1 MFNMGKFILIL
12 MALCV
17 FAAAQNPNGAPTD
30 NPNQRTTN
38 NGSANQGNSNPGNQG
53 TTNQGNPNPGNQGNP
68 NPGNPTPGNQGDPN
82 PGNPTPGNQGN
93 PNPGNPTPDN
103 QGNPN
108 PAAQIPDG
116 APTPDNPNQRTTND
130 GNANQGNSN
139 SGNQGNPNPGNAT
152 PDNQGNPNP
161 GDPNKPPTDAFP
173 PIDDKK
179 CCGRPLRNMKECC
192 DSPSLVSDE
201 DIDKCVAEMSS
212 NSPDDS
218 PVKMAESKGKTDE
231 GKGDDN
237 KGGKQGRGKQMPGN
251 SHDDSP
257 GKMAESKAKT
267 DEGKGDGNK
276 GGKQGRGKR
285 GGSAE
290 DKDDKSKEN
299 GGSSEEGGRNEKMKG
314 HKGMGHMGRDHHMR
328 NGGQH
333 WGDKFGAIGK
343 RFNPRAMSCVFK
355 KKGFFEKDGK
365 VDQKKVTAAFVD
377 KVNKDW
383 KPVVQSALTACFA
396 DLEAAGKKNGH
407 SAQNGNKFSAS
418 QLVLCVRSK
427 MAKNCPAAA
436 EKKSQTVD
444 CVKSKAELEAC
455 DPFHIPPRR
464 EFGDMMRH
472 FEELK

>member
-1 MFNMGKFILIL
+1 T
-12 MALCV
+12 
-17 FAAAQNPNGAPTD
+17 AAQIPDGAQTPD

-38 NGSANQGNSNPGNQG
+38 NGNANQGNSNP
-53 TTNQGNPNPGNQGNP
+53 
-68 NPGNPTPGNQGDPN
+68 
-82 PGNPTPGNQGN
+82 
-93 PNPGNPTPDN
+93 
-103 QGNPN
+103 
-108 PAAQIPDG
+108 
-116 APTPDNPNQRTTND
+116 
-130 GNANQGNSN
+130 
-139 SGNQGNPNPGNAT
+139 GNQGNPNPGNAT

-161 GDPNKPPTDAFP
+161 GNQGNPNPGDPNKPPTDALP

-201 DIDKCVAEMSS
+201 DIDKCVAEMAGNSS
-212 NSPDDS
+212 DDS
-218 PVKMAESKGKTDE
+218 PVKMAET
-231 GKGDDN
+231 
-237 KGGKQGRGKQMPGN
+237 
-251 SHDDSP
+251 
-257 GKMAESKAKT
+257 
-267 DEGKGDGNK
+267 
-276 GGKQGRGKR
+276 

-299 GGSSEEGGRNEKMKG
+299 GGSSEDGGRNGKRRG
-314 HKGMGHMGRDHHMR
+314 HKGMGFMDRGHHMR

-343 RFNPRAMSCVFK
+343 PRNELCIQ
-355 KKGFFEKDGK
+355 EKRIHGK
-365 VDQKKVTAAFVD
+365 VDQKKVTTAFVD

-407 SAQNGNKFSAS
+407 SAQNGNDFSAK

-427 MAKNCPAAA
+427 MAQNCPAAA
-436 EKKSQTVD
+436 EKKSQTVDCVKSKAELEACDPFHIPSRRGFGDMMRRFEERKNRGQGQKMMAGMSSNGMGGAQNPNGAPTDNPNQRTTNDGNANQGNSNTGNQGTTNQGNPNPGNQGNPNPGNPTPGNQVDPNPGNPTPVD